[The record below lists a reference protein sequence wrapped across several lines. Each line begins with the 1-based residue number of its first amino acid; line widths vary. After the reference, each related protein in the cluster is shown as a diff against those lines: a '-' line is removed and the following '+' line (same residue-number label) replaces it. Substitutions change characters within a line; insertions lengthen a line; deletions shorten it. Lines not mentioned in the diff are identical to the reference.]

1 MNLFSKSL
9 KFSGNYLNN
18 PDYAESAKVVI
29 ANNNN
34 YNDPVKEGMIRLMAQ
49 ARTVWT
55 DFGASVFDFFKSYK
69 FKEII
74 FTLKTISFILTLILL
89 AIIIYVFIK
98 SNSLNK
104 AKTITDNKKSVF
116 KKKKTQ
122 KKWIKIEKRFNSG
135 IEANY
140 KLAILEADNF
150 YDECLKI
157 LGYESEKNLS
167 NVDEIKKAK
176 KIKNRIVE
184 DSGFMLTTED
194 TKNSLDA
201 YKKGLTELNVI

>member
-1 MNLFSKSL
+1 MMNLFSKSL
-9 KFSGNYLNN
+9 KFSGNYLNSPTSN
-18 PDYAESAKVVI
+18 SV
-29 ANNNN
+29 NS
-34 YNDPVKEGMIRLMAQ
+34 YNSNEAIFMHDVSRLMAQ
-49 ARTVWT
+49 ARNAWIN
-55 DFGASVFDFFKSYK
+55 FGVSVIDFFKSYK
-69 FKEII
+69 FKELV

-98 SNSLNK
+98 SNSLNV
-104 AKTITDNKKSVF
+104 AKTAIVNKKSVF

-150 YDECLKI
+150 YDESLKI
-157 LGYESEKNLS
+157 LGYDSEKNLG
-167 NVDEIKKAK
+167 NVDEIKKAR
-176 KIKNRIVE
+176 KIKNRLVE
-184 DSGFMLTTED
+184 DSGFILTTED

-201 YKKGLTELNVI
+201 YKKGLEELNVI

>member
-1 MNLFSKSL
+1 MINTINNITNNSSNNLADGVGK
-9 KFSGNYLNN
+9 
-18 PDYAESAKVVI
+18 VI
-29 ANNNN
+29 ANGNAD
-34 YNDPVKEGMIRLMAQ
+34 YGDITKESIARFMAQ
-49 ARTVWT
+49 AKNVW
-55 DFGASVFDFFKSYK
+55 DGFGASVADFFKSYK

-74 FTLKTISFILTLILL
+74 FTLKTISFILSLILL
-89 AIIIYVFIK
+89 AIIVYVFIK
-98 SNSLNK
+98 SNSLGK
-104 AKTITDNKKSVF
+104 AKVVTDNRKPVF

-122 KKWIKIEKRFNSG
+122 KKWLKIEKRFNSG

-167 NVDEIKKAK
+167 GVDEIKTAR

-184 DSGFMLTTED
+184 DSSFVLTTED
-194 TKNSLDA
+194 TKNSLSA
-201 YKKGLTELNVI
+201 YKKGLKELNVI